1 MSLKSLIA
9 TGTKVWSDSVD
20 PAVIKTA
27 RQRGL
32 SGATSNPIIIAGI
45 LKGGGF
51 DQRISALIDKGLAD
65 ADIAWEIDDE
75 LVKAAQEAFL
85 PTWEQTRG
93 RRHRRH
99 FYRRGNRR
107 AVMMDTSASSSIR
120 SWRIPPA
127 TCRASSAC
135 ANMSNWASGGLRA
148 TRTE

>member
-20 PAVIKTA
+20 PSVIKTA

-51 DQRISALIDKGLAD
+51 DQRISGLIDKGLGD

-75 LVKAAQEAFL
+75 LVRAAQDAFL

-93 RRHRRH
+93 DD
-99 FYRRGNRR
+99 G
-107 AVMMDTSASSSIR
+107 
-120 SWRIPPA
+120 
-127 TCRASSAC
+127 
-135 ANMSNWASGGLRA
+135 
-148 TRTE
+148 